1 MFSFVMLAG
10 MGAGA
15 QQPDAGVAEL
25 LERYQ
30 SAWNKGDAKALAALY
45 TEKAIRIA
53 GYAEPLAG
61 RASIEQSF
69 AKNFAGPWK
78 GTTLTIRPERTE
90 ALAPD
95 ARLQEGTYQLTGLGS
110 EPQRGRYLNTLVR
123 EAGQWKH
130 AGVALIPF
138 TAPADGVSRVRDG
151 LHDLV
156 INEIA
161 VHRRDG
167 DRSIVPAS
175 ESREHIRS
183 ARLPERDDADT
194 RARNMPQEHL
204 NTALV
209 GHRPTAGVRVPASA
223 SR

>member
-1 MFSFVMLAG
+1 MTRLAACMFAFVILAG

-15 QQPDAGVAEL
+15 QQDDAGVTEL

-61 RASIEQSF
+61 RTSMEQSF

-90 ALAPD
+90 RLSPD
-95 ARLQEGTYQLTGLGS
+95 VRLQEGTYQLAGPAG

-123 EAGQWKH
+123 EDGQWKH

-138 TAPADGVSRVRDG
+138 TAAPK
-151 LHDLV
+151 
-156 INEIA
+156 
-161 VHRRDG
+161 
-167 DRSIVPAS
+167 
-175 ESREHIRS
+175 
-183 ARLPERDDADT
+183 
-194 RARNMPQEHL
+194 
-204 NTALV
+204 
-209 GHRPTAGVRVPASA
+209 
-223 SR
+223 